1 MRLVAGGET
10 DSVTCAIS
18 DLAATRRPIDFGRYA
33 SLHRDGRELIRGWL
47 ERAARRRPGGP
58 DFESFIYLWIAFN
71 GWAACVTG
79 KDADREWQRALVADP
94 DLNNRF
100 VRLVAE
106 STTRTAEAARRFSA
120 LWPIFR
126 VAELRERQIE
136 YWASDQ
142 RDRATMMR
150 AYIEAGA
157 YKFEPPCYRAHEEQP
172 PLDWGHTL
180 AALYRVRC
188 NLFHGEKAR
197 SSENDQTVVAAA
209 YATLLAFAEEAEL
222 LD

>member
-1 MRLVAGGET
+1 M
-10 DSVTCAIS
+10 TCAIS
-18 DLAATRRPIDFGRYA
+18 DLAATRRPVDFGRYA
-33 SLHRDGRELIRGWL
+33 RLHRDGRTLIQGWL
-47 ERAARRRPGGP
+47 ERAARRHSRDA

-94 DLNNRF
+94 DLNDRF
-100 VRLVAE
+100 ARLIAE
-106 STTRTAEAARRFSA
+106 PTTRTGEAARRFSA

-126 VAELRERQIE
+126 VAELRERQIDH
-136 YWASDQ
+136 WASDQ
-142 RDRATMMR
+142 RDRATMTR
-150 AYIEAGA
+150 AYTEAGA
-157 YKFEPPCYRAHEEQP
+157 HKFEPRCYLAHEREP

-209 YATLLAFAEEAEL
+209 YATLLALAEEAGL